1 MDNLKVI
8 GTIVAGVLILGWFAS
23 ENESADEIVQA
34 GADDYKAYMES
45 SGERSLQKE
54 PEPEPQPETSESA
67 EPPPPPAPVSPW
79 RVSEEISP
87 MDDSKNVYLSTRS
100 NETIPGR
107 YGRSTA
113 RPTLYVRCVENTTA
127 LVLHMDGHHMASSE
141 YHNWGHVEMRIDD
154 GRAFT
159 KSMRQSTNNRSL
171 GLWNGGSSIPV
182 IRQMFG
188 ADRLIVRATPYSESP
203 MTMTFDISQLEDEI
217 APLREACHW

>member
-8 GTIVAGVLILGWFAS
+8 GTIAAGVFIVGFLINDDSEDAKPAS
-23 ENESADEIVQA
+23 RNTVSVVSDSEAEQAPASDTSAAQ
-34 GADDYKAYMES
+34 GN
-45 SGERSLQKE
+45 QE
-54 PEPEPQPETSESA
+54 PAKPT
-67 EPPPPPAPVSPW
+67 PPPAPASPW

-188 ADRLIVRATPYSESP
+188 ADQLIVRATPYSESP

-217 APLREACHW
+217 TPLREACHW